1 MVKLSHFAH
10 SYDLK
15 DAVALYHS
23 LRMKPVYLSKEKYE
37 SLQTWLASSLS
48 DKLNN
53 IPQEIER
60 EVAELVKYKII
71 TKVENEDE
79 KVLEFIKSKIPNPAI
94 NVCYMILSEQCNIA
108 CKYCFLGNNNEK
120 KRAHFL
126 TENMSKRTADEA
138 LEFFINQIKL
148 SGIDPE
154 ENKPVLIFYGGE
166 PLVNFEVLEYISNK
180 VNNLRDI
187 EPYIKNMELSLITN
201 GLLLTRERALTL
213 KKLGVSIG
221 ISIDGFTEETNAMRV
236 DKSGNP
242 VYTKLMETLKMCKE
256 EEVPVSLS
264 VTLTEETVKDT
275 KNVLTLV
282 NEYGIKGFGFNI
294 MMSSDTFVLPQ
305 SYNEAAAQFIINE
318 FLELRKL
325 GIYEDRIMRKLK
337 SFSKAQVYFSDCAA
351 TAGGQIVIAP
361 NGQVGICHGCLHDKK
376 YFVSNIKEKDFDA
389 RKNET
394 FIEWSKRTPINNKE
408 CEPCPALGIC
418 GGGCPINAMY
428 LKEGNTIHSIDERFC
443 VHAKKTLEFL
453 INDLYRVILENK
465 GE

>member
-1 MVKLSHFAH
+1 MVKLSRFAH

-236 DKSGNP
+236 DKCLYKPYGN
-242 VYTKLMETLKMCKE
+242 
-256 EEVPVSLS
+256 S
-264 VTLTEETVKDT
+264 
-275 KNVLTLV
+275 KNV
-282 NEYGIKGFGFNI
+282 
-294 MMSSDTFVLPQ
+294 
-305 SYNEAAAQFIINE
+305 
-318 FLELRKL
+318 
-325 GIYEDRIMRKLK
+325 
-337 SFSKAQVYFSDCAA
+337 
-351 TAGGQIVIAP
+351 
-361 NGQVGICHGCLHDKK
+361 
-376 YFVSNIKEKDFDA
+376 
-389 RKNET
+389 
-394 FIEWSKRTPINNKE
+394 
-408 CEPCPALGIC
+408 
-418 GGGCPINAMY
+418 
-428 LKEGNTIHSIDERFC
+428 
-443 VHAKKTLEFL
+443 
-453 INDLYRVILENK
+453 
-465 GE
+465 

>member
-1 MVKLSHFAH
+1 MVKLSRFAH

-376 YFVSNIKEKDFDA
+376 YFSS
-389 RKNET
+389 R
-394 FIEWSKRTPINNKE
+394 
-408 CEPCPALGIC
+408 
-418 GGGCPINAMY
+418 
-428 LKEGNTIHSIDERFC
+428 
-443 VHAKKTLEFL
+443 
-453 INDLYRVILENK
+453 
-465 GE
+465 